1 MLAHGNPLGLT
12 GFADIARPG
21 LRYVNRQKG
30 SGTRILAD
38 FLCRKYGVDP
48 GSVYGYGREELTHT
62 SVAAQIACGSAD
74 AGMGIYSAAK
84 LYDLDFLP
92 VCTEQYDLLIPD
104 SVWDSPAVR
113 RLIETLGSPEF
124 RARLE
129 RLGGYTLDAP
139 GRVRR
144 HWEAVK

>member
-1 MLAHGNPLGLT
+1 M
-12 GFADIARPG
+12 
-21 LRYVNRQKG
+21 
-30 SGTRILAD
+30 
-38 FLCRKYGVDP
+38 DP